1 MHEFRYSNPSKWYKS
16 ICGLSSAS
24 QQTATGTP
32 TAPTNTALTRVA
44 NELLEAFVAPWKNR
58 EQSAM
63 SVSELANSLEDRPSP
78 IANIG
83 QIKAMLKH
91 LNPRKA
97 TGVDGVPAWLLKR
110 FYEEL
115 ASAVHDI
122 ICHEP
127 ALLVSSYAGTLRN
140 IIML

>member
-44 NELLEAFVAPWKNR
+44 NELR